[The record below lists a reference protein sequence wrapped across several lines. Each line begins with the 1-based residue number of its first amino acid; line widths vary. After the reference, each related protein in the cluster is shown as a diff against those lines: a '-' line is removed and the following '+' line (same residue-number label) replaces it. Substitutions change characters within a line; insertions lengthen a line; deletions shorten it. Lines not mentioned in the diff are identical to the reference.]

1 MDDRG
6 GEACF
11 NTRDRADTSQT
22 TRRHRGFFT
31 PHLHIFI
38 FISLFS
44 SIVLHSFQFQIISKP
59 SVFHLMEFPL
69 SSGVRALPVT
79 RRHKCLICIKWDKI
93 SFQNEIHTV
102 GLLYK
107 ILGCYPEGSLV
118 LRFRLF

>member
-38 FISLFS
+38 
-44 SIVLHSFQFQIISKP
+44 VLHSFQFQIISKP

-79 RRHKCLICIKWDKI
+79 RLSQMFD
-93 SFQNEIHTV
+93 
-102 GLLYK
+102 LY
-107 ILGCYPEGSLV
+107 
-118 LRFRLF
+118 